1 MGVTTERL
9 WPEHYGHSIL
19 HVGPEEGSLH
29 KVKSTIVQ
37 IIWTG
42 PSQITNWGTARLGD
56 LLNPARTV
64 SPHNKT
70 GNNAFLFNV
79 NKLICYSPSF
89 KSSFDFTISHPR
101 RRQRGSN
108 LHNAQISGHHRSTK
122 LSQQHALSNKVGLH
136 VDFDLHTKIPPTSRV
151 KALVQS
157 RFHLR
162 AAPIIATVHR
172 GKVAK
177 MGLST
182 APESRFVRWHHD
194 HQLCCPSAGH
204 TQHHSLD
211 TPQALDVPGTNVER
225 LSLLRNLKKRAI
237 YRTAIFGC
245 VKMDCKSLSESLYDF
260 SVHLQPPN
268 FQFFNM
274 LKVIKGLGDIVQ
286 FFYTVQPCSTTSL
299 PQVLP
304 LKLLQPLGH
313 QKFRQ
318 QMVAALSHFS

>member
-1 MGVTTERL
+1 M
-9 WPEHYGHSIL
+9 
-19 HVGPEEGSLH
+19 
-29 KVKSTIVQ
+29 
-37 IIWTG
+37 TG
-42 PSQITNWGTARLGD
+42 PSQITNPGFGALPDWETSWTQHAFF
-56 LLNPARTV
+56 LLTI
-64 SPHNKT
+64 
-70 GNNAFLFNV
+70 
-79 NKLICYSPSF
+79 KLAMMHSSSTSTNSSATLQAL
-89 KSSFDFTISHPR
+89 KSSFDFTISHPQ

-136 VDFDLHTKIPPTSRV
+136 VDFDLHTKIPPTSHV

-237 YRTAIFGC
+237 YRTMIFGC
-245 VKMDCKSLSESLYDF
+245 VKMDCKNLSGSLYDL

-268 FQFFNM
+268 FQFFS
-274 LKVIKGLGDIVQ
+274 
-286 FFYTVQPCSTTSL
+286 STC
-299 PQVLP
+299 
-304 LKLLQPLGH
+304 
-313 QKFRQ
+313 
-318 QMVAALSHFS
+318 